1 MTEEKHWTQ
10 SKTIW
15 GGILAIL
22 ASLAGIYDININ
34 EMAREEMTN
43 AILQVS
49 AGAGALI
56 AIYGRFT
63 ATDIIV

>member
-15 GGILAIL
+15 GAILAIL
-22 ASLAGIYDININ
+22 ASLAGVYDININ
-34 EMAREEMTN
+34 DLARDEMTN
-43 AILQVS
+43 AILQIT
-49 AGAGALI
+49 AGAGALV
-56 AIYGRFT
+56 AIYGRLT